1 MVVRKEEAGI
11 QTSLQLLYIL
21 GHIKSLAPWRK
32 VPASAEFPHCQ
43 SWSLGEHEMTWTLE
57 HKLSSCGEWACLPWG
72 MWNLTRPDLDSSYKI
87 ISNRKIFVSG
97 KHSSLFLH
105 QIIHGGEKPYEEC
118 GKAFCCASNLAQ
130 HGRVHT
136 GTDCQDSKMAS
147 VLLLKKKK
155 LLDVKL
161 RELPNWILMRD
172 FIPKG
177 IAGAFQRG
185 YCQYYNKLNMKK
197 GRVAG
202 LSMVLAAYVL
212 INCCHSYQELKQEQP
227 SEYHWRG
234 HILHSWP
241 SPLPG
246 TPESFHSL
254 MEN

>member
-1 MVVRKEEAGI
+1 MARGPITFRDVVIEFFPHEWEFLDSLQKKLYRNVMMENYSNLVSLGHSISKPNIIVLLEEGRNPWMVVRKEA
-11 QTSLQLLYIL
+11 
-21 GHIKSLAPWRK
+21 R
-32 VPASAEFPHCQ
+32 
-43 SWSLGEHEMTWTLE
+43 SWNT
-57 HKLSSCGEWACLPWG
+57 
-72 MWNLTRPDLDSSYKI
+72 DLDSSYKI
-87 ISNRKIFVSG
+87 ISDRKVFVSG

-177 IAGAFQRG
+177 VAGAFQRG

-197 GRVAG
+197 GSVAG
-202 LSMVLAAYVL
+202 LSVVLAAYIL
-212 INCCHSYQELKQEQP
+212 INCCCSYKELTVSCVVLPLVGFPVTGWYWFSVKLRSP
-227 SEYHWRG
+227 SFYRQ
-234 HILHSWP
+234 LK
-241 SPLPG
+241 
-246 TPESFHSL
+246 
-254 MEN
+254 N